1 MQVLFYINA
10 KWKWFA
16 ILHLLV
22 YQTVAIPTT
31 EHLLHGSQ
39 YRWAASEPYRQ
50 QSRETAT
57 GSLHSR
63 RPSSDPAPKQ
73 GTGSSTSKSSPTFMN
88 VTEDPDYSHLFLVA
102 GYIFPDDVP
111 FDELTRGNPWRHADE
126 RSPDQWDSQEMA
138 KYNITIAQL
147 GVGFNWDGTS
157 ESIQKRGSKG
167 VSINKVSGWT
177 KFKDWVMGWRIGHFK
192 GKRPKQ
198 FAHLALKSSE
208 IRIIEVPIEVPVE
221 KTRWRTRTRTRTEV
235 IYTERGQARVAHAV
249 SNFHRATG
257 EGPLPVERIPHN
269 PGNTHWQTTGERPFD
284 AGYFADN
291 EGSQE
296 SPIRST
302 QPDQQKVYE
311 AQQEHE
317 KSSYQHDKKIDM
329 SEQKTLENK
338 HEIQK
343 SAHVEV
349 QERTEAKTATG
360 NAEKYEA
367 KAAELDK
374 QKPRPRILI
383 DKYLEDAKK
392 ERARDREANQR
403 GDQAKQKTTELK
415 QEGKLLDEAS
425 TNLKSGS
432 EQLNNQA
439 AGIGEAQKSLN
450 AGNVNEANSKLEV
463 AREHGQQASV
473 SDKRATSKINE
484 AAVRKQDR
492 VQQQRPNPESQPS
505 TDQEKADKQKADKEK
520 ADREKTDR
528 AKADREKADR
538 EKADREKAD
547 REKAD
552 REKADKQKAD
562 REKADREKAD
572 KQKADKQKADKE
584 KADREKTDN
593 GKVGKD
599 KPKPES
605 PPDGPPATPGEVT
618 EVERAV
624 SRASQLESEITR
636 MHQVIATDNAN
647 AEAAGPRIAEL
658 QRQTAD
664 LRAQHDRLQQ
674 EYRRAPDMEKMRIS
688 GEKRAV
694 TARLEDTRL
703 NIFHE
708 QRVIENNKE
717 YHGHHQDEL
726 TGYQNEQAKVKSKLD
741 RMNPKAVKSVK
752 DAHMTSATKLGGEIE
767 AIEARMLQTC
777 SVTTRSWTQ
786 SGVRYIQRVTNTAGP
801 SAREKAAKTELID
814 LFKKRQAS
822 RLERAGIRTALYK
835 ADSAAALNFD
845 VEYYP
850 KNAAKG
856 FYPSAGESG
865 ILDLGIAEGI
875 PLTVDND
882 GRLVRPKSPMMDHD
896 GQGTRFNEMKVKQWE
911 RFKELH
917 PEADVPEPKIGGLD
931 GADEPDVLR
940 HKQAVRARMKFG
952 DLWNPDG
959 HVLEAFKTKDAMYL
973 RHPTGKVFSSPLEG
987 STASLQRVFRL
998 VDAVPEGAVEI
1009 AAGARLITTG
1019 TRMTATVARGL
1030 TAAGVVLIPI
1040 AEVAV
1045 ALVTGIMVVMQAVS
1059 TVQQIADGHYG
1070 QAAIDL
1076 YIAVN
1081 ETVDPTFA
1089 AIMMV
1094 YHVTKFI
1101 VDFAQKKHREHK
1113 CHDALNEEYKTE
1125 YKKKCGWRPHHVP
1138 TRKKMWSVKA
1148 FECKYYTE
1156 KDYKKAHLLTHHGW
1170 EKLPQMPQ
1178 YAASH
1183 PIQHG
1188 KKPCQE

>member
-22 YQTVAIPTT
+22 YQTVAIPST

-50 QSRETAT
+50 QPRETAT

-88 VTEDPDYSHLFLVA
+88 VTEDPDYTHLFLVA
-102 GYIFPDDVP
+102 GYIFPDDAP

-126 RSPDQWDSQEMA
+126 RSPDRWDSQEMA
-138 KYNITIAQL
+138 KYNISIAQL

-177 KFKDWVMGWRIGHFK
+177 KFKDWIMG
-192 GKRPKQ
+192 
-198 FAHLALKSSE
+198 
-208 IRIIEVPIEVPVE
+208 IIEVPIEVPVE
-221 KTRWRTRTRTRTEV
+221 KTRWRTRTRTRTKV
-235 IYTERGQARVAHAV
+235 IYTERGQARVADAV

-317 KSSYQHDKKIDM
+317 KSSYQHDKKIEM

-343 SAHVEV
+343 SEHAEV
-349 QERTEAKTATG
+349 QERTQAKTATG

-374 QKPRPRILI
+374 QEPRPRTLI

-425 TNLKSGS
+425 TNLKSSS
-432 EQLNNQA
+432 EQLNNQG

-473 SDKRATSKINE
+473 SDERATSKINE

-528 AKADREKADR
+528 AKADKEKTDKERVDR
-538 EKADREKAD
+538 ERVDRE
-547 REKAD
+547 
-552 REKADKQKAD
+552 KAD

-593 GKVGKD
+593 EKVGKD

-605 PPDGPPATPGEVT
+605 PPDGPPATPGEVA

-658 QRQTAD
+658 QWQTAD

-767 AIEARMLQTC
+767 AIEARMLQNL
-777 SVTTRSWTQ
+777 
-786 SGVRYIQRVTNTAGP
+786 QRHNEVMDTIWRQIHPDGDQYRRAIGQGKTLTAAQAREWDAVQ
-801 SAREKAAKTELID
+801 AREKAAKTELID

-835 ADSAAALNFD
+835 ADPAAALNFD

-1019 TRMTATVARGL
+1019 TRMTATVARAL

-1076 YIAVN
+1076 YIAVH
-1081 ETVDPTFA
+1081 EMVDPSFA
-1089 AIMMV
+1089 AIMLL
-1094 YHVTKFI
+1094 YHVTRFI
-1101 VDFAQKKHREHK
+1101 VDYAQKKHREHK

-1156 KDYKKAHLLTHHGW
+1156 KDYKKAHLLKQDGW
-1170 EKLPQMPQ
+1170 DRLPQMPQ
-1178 YAASH
+1178 FAASH